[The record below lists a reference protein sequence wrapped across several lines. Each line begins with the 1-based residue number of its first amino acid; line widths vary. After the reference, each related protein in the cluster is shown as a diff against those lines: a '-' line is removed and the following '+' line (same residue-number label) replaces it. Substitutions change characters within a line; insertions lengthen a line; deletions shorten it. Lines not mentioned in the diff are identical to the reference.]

1 MPRGIARAGEAP
13 ATSASW
19 APPSPLA
26 ASSALASRASEG
38 IVGLVASSGVAEAD
52 AEADADAEALAA
64 ASSVAGVV
72 RAAPVHARTARKA
85 PTASSPPA
93 TAKGHRAVRAGCG
106 GGSVGAL
113 REPAASRAS
122 TGIGAAGIGAAGI
135 GAAGIGAAGIGAA
148 TGGGSVRVT
157 ITEGSGVAAR
167 GTARMGSVFVG
178 TPSMVSGAVTF
189 ASSPEGDAA
198 TSADPTLGEGCVA
211 AGGSSSSA
219 VSMVGPAAG
228 GGGVP

>member
-93 TAKGHRAVRAGCG
+93 TAKARPRPRAGARPDPALH
-106 GGSVGAL
+106 GAL
-113 REPAASRAS
+113 RYPAPAC
-122 TGIGAAGIGAAGI
+122 
-135 GAAGIGAAGIGAA
+135 
-148 TGGGSVRVT
+148 
-157 ITEGSGVAAR
+157 R
-167 GTARMGSVFVG
+167 GPDHR
-178 TPSMVSGAVTF
+178 
-189 ASSPEGDAA
+189 DR
-198 TSADPTLGEGCVA
+198 
-211 AGGSSSSA
+211 
-219 VSMVGPAAG
+219 
-228 GGGVP
+228 